1 MSKNAIS
8 KAEKKLAKGG
18 WARMS
23 QNWYCNQGLLGHPDL
38 STQEEAIADITSH
51 FADNRS
57 QS

>member
-23 QNWYCNQGLLGHPDL
+23 QNWYCNQGLLCHPDL

-51 FADNRS
+51 FADN
-57 QS
+57 